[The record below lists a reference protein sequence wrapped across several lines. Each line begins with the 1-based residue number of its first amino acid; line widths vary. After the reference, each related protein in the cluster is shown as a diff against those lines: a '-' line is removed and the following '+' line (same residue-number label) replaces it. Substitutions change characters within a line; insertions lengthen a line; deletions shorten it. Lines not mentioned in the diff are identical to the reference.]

1 MRAFLQVVSLFGIP
15 LALIIWYDFFKN
27 TPAYMFHYFDIE
39 LSAWIAIGMHL
50 ITALLCLHLPLWLW
64 RRFDASTLHR
74 FCLTGAMASFWV
86 VARLISSERIPRNN
100 SLLMVLIPVVVYFV
114 LSFFLFKLCRPE
126 FDSAEPELASQPDA
140 DTGTDTESKNGN
152 A

>member
-1 MRAFLQVVSLFGIP
+1 M
-15 LALIIWYDFFKN
+15 ALVIWYDFFKN
-27 TPAYMFHYFDIE
+27 TDAYKFRFFDVE
-39 LSAWIAIGMHL
+39 FSAWIAIGMHL
-50 ITALLCLHLPLWLW
+50 ITAFLCLHLPLWMW

-86 VARLISSERIPRNN
+86 VARLISSGRVPKIH
-100 SLLMVLIPVVVYFV
+100 SLLMVLVPVVVYFL

-126 FDSAEPELASQPDA
+126 FDGAEAELASQPDA
-140 DTGTDTESKNGN
+140 DTGNDTEPKNGN